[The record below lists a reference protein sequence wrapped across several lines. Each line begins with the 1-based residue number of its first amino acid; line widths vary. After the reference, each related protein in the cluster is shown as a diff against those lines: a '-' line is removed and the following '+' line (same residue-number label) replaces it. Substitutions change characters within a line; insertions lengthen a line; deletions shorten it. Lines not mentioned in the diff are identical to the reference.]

1 LFLENQ
7 KRILQITQKG
17 SGAIYR
23 TVIRRGINCATWIV
37 SLALVAICEQINF
50 WAILTANATATNY
63 FALYSIT
70 NFTYYSFFTNSTFLC
85 YHKKE
90 AEERYFWGFYQS
102 DAVFRF

>member
-7 KRILQITQKG
+7 KRILQIAQKG

-23 TVIRRGINCATWIV
+23 TVIRRGI
-37 SLALVAICEQINF
+37 
-50 WAILTANATATNY
+50 NATATNY